1 MLSVVIPNWNGI
13 SYLPTCLNALSNQ
26 TICDFEVIVVDN
38 ASTDGSHEMI
48 ESKYPMV
55 RAIGLATNTGFTGAC
70 NVGIRA
76 AQGNLVALLN
86 NDTEAADNWL
96 EELVSAFDRH
106 QNAGIIA
113 SKLMLFDRR
122 DVFHAAGD
130 LFRSDGTSSN
140 RGVWQKDVGQ
150 YGEGYVFSACG
161 GAAGYRRE
169 MLNQVGLLD
178 ESFFFSLEDVDLAWR
193 AQLQGWKTVYAPS
206 AVVYHRLSATG
217 GGTTASYHDGRNSIY
232 VLIKDVP
239 NSVWRTYWTS
249 ILWRQIILAWQALR
263 SWRGKDARARLR
275 GQLAGICAI
284 PILLSRRRMIQS
296 TRKVSSE
303 YIRSIL
309 TLV

>member
-1 MLSVVIPNWNGI
+1 MLSVVIPNWNGVNH
-13 SYLPTCLNALSNQ
+13 LPTCLNALNNQ
-26 TICDFEVIVVDN
+26 TIRDFEMIVVDN
-38 ASTDGSHEMI
+38 ASMDGSCEVI
-48 ESKYPMV
+48 KSQYPMV
-55 RAIGLATNTGFTGAC
+55 RVLELTRNAGFTGAC
-70 NVGIRA
+70 NAGIRA
-76 AQGNLVALLN
+76 AQGNIIVLLN

-106 QNAGIIA
+106 QDAGIVA
-113 SKLMLFDRR
+113 SRLMLFDRR
-122 DVFHAAGD
+122 DVFHSAGD
-130 LFRSDGTSSN
+130 LFRSDGTSAN

-150 YGEGYVFSACG
+150 YSEGYVFSACG

-169 MLNQVGLLD
+169 MLHQVGLLD

-193 AQLQGWKTVYAPS
+193 SQLQGWKTVYVPS

-217 GGTTASYHDGRNSIY
+217 GGTTASYHDGRNNIY

-239 NSVWRTYWTS
+239 NSVWRIYWKS
-249 ILWRQIILAWQALR
+249 ILWRQVLLAWQALR

-275 GQLAGICAI
+275 GQLEGICAI
-284 PILLSRRRMIQS
+284 PTLLSRRRMTQS

>member
-1 MLSVVIPNWNGI
+1 MLSVIIPNWNGVNH
-13 SYLPTCLNALSNQ
+13 LPTCLNSLNNQ
-26 TICDFEVIVVDN
+26 TIRDFEVIVVDN
-38 ASTDGSHEMI
+38 ASMDGSRELI
-48 ESKYPMV
+48 ESEYPMV
-55 RAIGLATNTGFTGAC
+55 RVLGLTSNTGFTGAC
-70 NVGIRA
+70 NAGIRIA
-76 AQGNLVALLN
+76 LGNTIALLN

-96 EELVSAFDRH
+96 EEIVSAFERH
-106 QNAGIIA
+106 QDAGIVA
-113 SKLMLFDRR
+113 SRLMLFDRR
-122 DVFHAAGD
+122 DLFHAAGD
-130 LFRSDGTSSN
+130 LFRSDGISAN

-150 YGEGYVFSACG
+150 YSEGYVFSACG

-193 AQLQGWKTVYAPS
+193 SQLQGWKTVYVPS

-217 GGTTASYHDGRNSIY
+217 SGTTASYHDGRNSIY

-239 NSVWRTYWTS
+239 NSVWRVYWKS
-249 ILWRQIILAWQALR
+249 ILLRQILLAWQALR
-263 SWRGKDARARLR
+263 SWRGEDARARLR

-284 PILLSRRRMIQS
+284 PGLLSRRRMIQS

-309 TLV
+309 TMV